1 MSNRATED
9 RPGASN
15 IAVYL
20 TNSRQWKLNVE
31 ATPESRNKPERSK
44 IADHKRVLGKALVTI
59 DNSPREAEGN
69 PIEASPTTGIHR

>member
-1 MSNRATED
+1 MIHSTLMPRFTPVRSPLRKRRNRLNARSIVMSNRATED

-31 ATPESRNKPERSK
+31 ATPESRNKPEIENRRS
-44 IADHKRVLGKALVTI
+44 
-59 DNSPREAEGN
+59 
-69 PIEASPTTGIHR
+69 